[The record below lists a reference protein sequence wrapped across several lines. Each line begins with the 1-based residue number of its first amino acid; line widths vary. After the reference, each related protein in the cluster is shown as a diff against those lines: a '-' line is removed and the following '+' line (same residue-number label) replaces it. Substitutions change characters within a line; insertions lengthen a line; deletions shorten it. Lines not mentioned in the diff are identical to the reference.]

1 MRAFSSLGEILDEAA
16 AGRDLRRYLEMRGVK
31 TIGTLA
37 LLAAD
42 EDALQRSLVDPL
54 MSGFGSGTDKVILPE
69 EEKPIARAVL
79 LHAWSLARTAWSRY
93 MAPPAATTPAAAVA
107 APSSTAAASADN
119 KVPRALPPGKWSE
132 LVQAYNNVTLNGKP
146 RSFPVKEL
154 LGAEVVVTRLW
165 HERHISKMYTPLQ
178 LGELLQQRSFTAS
191 GEINPLCKSPK
202 KSGILTVDEERNL
215 VEADDPT
222 WVPRSVLSVLDG
234 LQAAKWAYILTQTG
248 EEEDVIL
255 FIDQM
260 TQRARSKPDRMQQF
274 VSYWHAAMWRVAM
287 DMRSG
292 DSFGKATQVV
302 CDDLAFYHDLISKE
316 VTDPKI
322 AKVKATVKPDVADKA
337 YLRNTKG
344 GKAGK
349 GSSQFDRYQPYNKSR
364 WNDSSGWRPQS
375 WNPRGYQNL
384 PWNRDGQQASSWY
397 ERSSK

>member
-42 EDALQRSLVDPL
+42 EEALQRNLVDPL
-54 MSGFGSGTDKVILPE
+54 MAGFGSGTDKVTLPE

-79 LHAWSLARTAWSRY
+79 LHAWSLARTSWSRY
-93 MAPPAATTPAAAVA
+93 MTPPAVMP
-107 APSSTAAASADN
+107 TAAATAAASTTVATSADN
-119 KVPRALPPGKWSE
+119 KVPRTLPPGKWSE
-132 LVQAYNNVTLNGKP
+132 LVSAYNHVTLNGKP
-146 RSFPVKEL
+146 RVFPVKEL
-154 LGAEVVVTRLW
+154 LGAEVIVTRLW

-191 GEINPLCKSPK
+191 GEINPLCKNPR

-248 EEEDVIL
+248 EEEDVSL

-302 CDDLAFYHDLISKE
+302 CEDLAFYHDLISKE
-316 VTDPKI
+316 VTDPKFS
-322 AKVKATVKPDVADKA
+322 KVKLTTKPEVNDKPQ
-337 YLRNTKG
+337 LRNTKG

-349 GSSQFDRYQPYNKSR
+349 GSSQSDRYQPYNRTR
-364 WNDSSGWRPQS
+364 WNDSHGWRPQS
-375 WNPRGYQNL
+375 WNPRGYQHQQ
-384 PWNRDGQQASSWY
+384 WNRDGQQASSWY
-397 ERSSK
+397 DRASK